1 MSITFNDRVAI
12 VTGAGGGLGW
22 CHALDLASR
31 GATVIVNDLGG
42 NVDGSDD
49 GSSSAAEMV
58 VEEIKAAGGKAMA
71 NGASVT
77 DSDQVKAMVE
87 EVMDKYGRI
96 DILVNNAGIT
106 QDNLFMRMKPE
117 QWSQVID
124 VNLNGVFHVTK
135 AVIRT
140 MVKQHSGRII
150 NISSV
155 VGFSGNPGQVNYSST
170 KSGLI
175 GFTKSLSREVGT
187 RGITVN
193 AVAPGFINTA
203 MTQALN
209 ESQQQAI
216 LNQIPLG
223 RMGEAEDIANA
234 VAFLASEEASYITG
248 TVLHVNGGMY

>member
-1 MSITFNDRVAI
+1 MNINGQTALI
-12 VTGAGGGLGW
+12 TGAGRGIGKTI
-22 CHALDLASR
+22 AVKLAESSSDI
-31 GATVIVNDLGG
+31 VIADMNPV
-42 NVDGSDD
+42 SDD
-49 GSSSAAEMV
+49 V
-58 VEEIKAAGGKAMA
+58 LREIEK
-71 NGASVT
+71 NGTKCLTYQLDVT
-77 DSDQVKAMVE
+77 DVEAVDSVVK
-87 EVMDKYGRI
+87 KII
-96 DILVNNAGIT
+96 DETGGIHILVNNAGIT

-216 LNQIPLG
+216 LSQIPLG

>member
-1 MSITFNDRVAI
+1 MNFNGQTALI
-12 VTGAGGGLGW
+12 TGAGRGIGKTIAVKLAESGLDIAIADMNPVSDEVLREIEEYGTK
-22 CHALDLASR
+22 CLAFQLD
-31 GATVIVNDLGG
+31 
-42 NVDGSDD
+42 
-49 GSSSAAEMV
+49 
-58 VEEIKAAGGKAMA
+58 
-71 NGASVT
+71 VT
-77 DSDQVKAMVE
+77 DVESVDSVVK
-87 EVMDKYGRI
+87 KII
-96 DILVNNAGIT
+96 DENGGIHILVNNAGIT

-203 MTQALN
+203 MTKALN

-216 LNQIPLG
+216 LSQIPLG
-223 RMGEAEDIANA
+223 RMGEAVDIANA

>member
-1 MSITFNDRVAI
+1 MNFNGQTALI
-12 VTGAGGGLGW
+12 TGAGRGIGKTIAVKLAESGLDI
-22 CHALDLASR
+22 AIADMNP
-31 GATVIVNDLGG
+31 V
-42 NVDGSDD
+42 SDD
-49 GSSSAAEMV
+49 VLKEI
-58 VEEIKAAGGKAMA
+58 EEYGTKCLAFQLD
-71 NGASVT
+71 VT
-77 DSDQVKAMVE
+77 DVESVDSVVK
-87 EVMDKYGRI
+87 KII
-96 DILVNNAGIT
+96 DETGGIHILVNNAGIT

-193 AVAPGFINTA
+193 AVAPGFINSA

-216 LNQIPLG
+216 LSQIPLG

>member
-1 MSITFNDRVAI
+1 MNFNGQTALI
-12 VTGAGGGLGW
+12 TGAGRGIGKTIAVKLAESGLDIAIADMNPVSNEVLREIEEYGTK
-22 CHALDLASR
+22 CLVFQLD
-31 GATVIVNDLGG
+31 
-42 NVDGSDD
+42 
-49 GSSSAAEMV
+49 
-58 VEEIKAAGGKAMA
+58 
-71 NGASVT
+71 VT
-77 DSDQVKAMVE
+77 DVESVDSVVK
-87 EVMDKYGRI
+87 KII
-96 DILVNNAGIT
+96 DETGGIHILVNNAGIT

-117 QWSQVID
+117 QWSKVID

-216 LNQIPLG
+216 LSQIPLG

>member
-1 MSITFNDRVAI
+1 MDFNGKTALI
-12 VTGAGGGLGW
+12 TGAGRGIGKTI
-22 CHALDLASR
+22 AVKLAK
-31 GATVIVNDLGG
+31 L
-42 NVDGSDD
+42 GSDIALAD
-49 GSSSAAEMV
+49 MNPISDDVLKEI
-58 VEEIKAAGGKAMA
+58 EE
-71 NGASVT
+71 NGTRCLAYKLDVT
-77 DSDQVKAMVE
+77 DVDAVNSVVKKIIAE
-87 EVMDKYGRI
+87 TGGI
-96 DILVNNAGIT
+96 HILVNNAGIT

-117 QWSQVID
+117 QWLQVID

-135 AVIRT
+135 SVIRT

-170 KSGLI
+170 KSGLV

-216 LNQIPLG
+216 LSQIPLG
-223 RMGEAEDIANA
+223 RMGEADDIANA

>member
-1 MSITFNDRVAI
+1 MNFNGQTALI
-12 VTGAGGGLGW
+12 TGAGRGIGKTI
-22 CHALDLASR
+22 AIRLAE
-31 GATVIVNDLGG
+31 L
-42 NVDGSDD
+42 GSDIAIAD
-49 GSSSAAEMV
+49 MNPVSDDV
-58 VEEIKAAGGKAMA
+58 LREIKENGSKCLSYQLDVTDGKAVD
-71 NGASVT
+71 SV
-77 DSDQVKAMVE
+77 VK
-87 EVMDKYGRI
+87 KII
-96 DILVNNAGIT
+96 DETGGINILVNNAGIT
-106 QDNLFMRMKPE
+106 KDNLFMRMKPE
-117 QWSQVID
+117 QWLQVID

-135 AVIRT
+135 SVIRT
-140 MVKQHSGRII
+140 MVKQHSGRIV

-175 GFTKSLSREVGT
+175 GFTKSLSREVGS

-216 LNQIPLG
+216 LSQIPLG

-234 VAFLASEEASYITG
+234 VTFLASEEASYITG

>member
-1 MSITFNDRVAI
+1 MNINGQTALI
-12 VTGAGGGLGW
+12 TGAGRGIGKTI
-22 CHALDLASR
+22 AVKLAES
-31 GATVIVNDLGG
+31 
-42 NVDGSDD
+42 GSDIAIAD
-49 GSSSAAEMV
+49 MNPVSDDV
-58 VEEIKAAGGKAMA
+58 LREIEK
-71 NGASVT
+71 NGTKCLAYQLDVT
-77 DSDQVKAMVE
+77 DVEAVDSVVK
-87 EVMDKYGRI
+87 KII
-96 DILVNNAGIT
+96 DETGGIHILVNNAGIT
-106 QDNLFMRMKPE
+106 KDNLFMRMKPE

-216 LNQIPLG
+216 LSQIPLG

>member
-1 MSITFNDRVAI
+1 MNVNRQTALI
-12 VTGAGGGLGW
+12 TGAGRGIGKTI
-22 CHALDLASR
+22 AVKLAESSSDI
-31 GATVIVNDLGG
+31 VIADMNPV
-42 NVDGSDD
+42 SDD
-49 GSSSAAEMV
+49 V
-58 VEEIKAAGGKAMA
+58 LREIEK
-71 NGASVT
+71 NGTKCLAYQLDVT
-77 DSDQVKAMVE
+77 DVEAVDSVVK
-87 EVMDKYGRI
+87 KII
-96 DILVNNAGIT
+96 DETGGIHILVNNAGIT

-216 LNQIPLG
+216 LSQIPLG

>member
-1 MSITFNDRVAI
+1 MNFNGQTALI
-12 VTGAGGGLGW
+12 TGAGRGIGKTIAVKLAESGLDI
-22 CHALDLASR
+22 AIADMNP
-31 GATVIVNDLGG
+31 V
-42 NVDGSDD
+42 SDD
-49 GSSSAAEMV
+49 VLREI
-58 VEEIKAAGGKAMA
+58 EEYGTKCLAFQLD
-71 NGASVT
+71 VT
-77 DSDQVKAMVE
+77 DFESVDSVVK
-87 EVMDKYGRI
+87 KII
-96 DILVNNAGIT
+96 DETGDIHILVNNAGIT

-135 AVIRT
+135 SVIRK

-203 MTQALN
+203 MTKALN

-216 LNQIPLG
+216 LSQIPLG

>member
-1 MSITFNDRVAI
+1 MNFNGQTALI
-12 VTGAGGGLGW
+12 TGAGRGIGKTI
-22 CHALDLASR
+22 AVKLAES
-31 GATVIVNDLGG
+31 GINIAIADMNPV
-42 NVDGSDD
+42 SDD
-49 GSSSAAEMV
+49 VLREI
-58 VEEIKAAGGKAMA
+58 EEYGTKCLAFQLD
-71 NGASVT
+71 VT
-77 DSDQVKAMVE
+77 DVESVDSVVK
-87 EVMDKYGRI
+87 KII
-96 DILVNNAGIT
+96 DETGGIHILVNNAGIT
-106 QDNLFMRMKPE
+106 KDNLFMRMKPE

-216 LNQIPLG
+216 LSQIPLG

>member
-1 MSITFNDRVAI
+1 MNFNRQTALI
-12 VTGAGGGLGW
+12 TGAGRGIGKTIAVKLAESGLDIAIADMNPVSDEVLREIEEYGTK
-22 CHALDLASR
+22 CLAFQLD
-31 GATVIVNDLGG
+31 
-42 NVDGSDD
+42 
-49 GSSSAAEMV
+49 
-58 VEEIKAAGGKAMA
+58 
-71 NGASVT
+71 VT
-77 DSDQVKAMVE
+77 DVESVDSVVK
-87 EVMDKYGRI
+87 KII
-96 DILVNNAGIT
+96 DETGGIHILVNNAGIT

-216 LNQIPLG
+216 LSQIPLG

>member
-1 MSITFNDRVAI
+1 MNFNGKTALI
-12 VTGAGGGLGW
+12 TGAGRGIGKTI
-22 CHALDLASR
+22 AIKLAK
-31 GATVIVNDLGG
+31 L
-42 NVDGSDD
+42 GSDIALAD
-49 GSSSAAEMV
+49 MNPVSDHVLKEI
-58 VEEIKAAGGKAMA
+58 EE
-71 NGASVT
+71 NGTRCFAYKLDVT
-77 DSDQVKAMVE
+77 DVDAVDSVVK
-87 EVMDKYGRI
+87 KII
-96 DILVNNAGIT
+96 DETGGIHILVNNAGIT

-117 QWSQVID
+117 QWLQVID

-135 AVIRT
+135 SVIRT

-155 VGFSGNPGQVNYSST
+155 VGFSGNAGQVNYSST

-216 LNQIPLG
+216 LSQIPLG
-223 RMGEAEDIANA
+223 RMGEADDIANA

>member
-1 MSITFNDRVAI
+1 MNFNGQTALI
-12 VTGAGGGLGW
+12 TGAGRGIGKTIAVKLAESGLDI
-22 CHALDLASR
+22 AIADMNP
-31 GATVIVNDLGG
+31 V
-42 NVDGSDD
+42 SDD
-49 GSSSAAEMV
+49 VLREI
-58 VEEIKAAGGKAMA
+58 EEYDTKCLAFQLD
-71 NGASVT
+71 VT
-77 DSDQVKAMVE
+77 DVESVDSVVK
-87 EVMDKYGRI
+87 KII
-96 DILVNNAGIT
+96 DETGGIHILVNNAGIT

-216 LNQIPLG
+216 LSQIPLG

>member
-1 MSITFNDRVAI
+1 MNFNGQTALI
-12 VTGAGGGLGW
+12 TGAGRGIGKTI
-22 CHALDLASR
+22 AVKLAES
-31 GATVIVNDLGG
+31 
-42 NVDGSDD
+42 GSDIAIAD
-49 GSSSAAEMV
+49 MNPVSDDV
-58 VEEIKAAGGKAMA
+58 LREIEK
-71 NGASVT
+71 NGTKCLAYQLDVT
-77 DSDQVKAMVE
+77 DVEAVDSVVK
-87 EVMDKYGRI
+87 KII
-96 DILVNNAGIT
+96 DETGGIHILVNNAGIT

-216 LNQIPLG
+216 LSQIPLG

>member
-1 MSITFNDRVAI
+1 MNFNGQTALI
-12 VTGAGGGLGW
+12 TGAGRGIGKTIAVKLAESGLDIAIADMNPVSDEVLREIEEYGTK
-22 CHALDLASR
+22 CLAFQLD
-31 GATVIVNDLGG
+31 
-42 NVDGSDD
+42 
-49 GSSSAAEMV
+49 
-58 VEEIKAAGGKAMA
+58 
-71 NGASVT
+71 VT
-77 DSDQVKAMVE
+77 DVESVDSVVKKIIGE
-87 EVMDKYGRI
+87 NGGI
-96 DILVNNAGIT
+96 HILVNNAGIT

-124 VNLNGVFHVTK
+124 VNLNGVFNVTK

-209 ESQQQAI
+209 EDQQQAI
-216 LNQIPLG
+216 LSQIPLG

-234 VAFLASEEASYITG
+234 VTFLASEEASYITG